1 MPSLLTRALAH
12 SRYSKNPCVMS
23 KLPTTIL
30 KKSARL
36 CLWEPLTEA
45 PRGGNMRRPIVP
57 DRATGSERERAL
69 PRLHSSRLRP
79 KPGAEQLPCEKAKAQ
94 SGEGTF
100 PGPRKG

>member
-1 MPSLLTRALAH
+1 
-12 SRYSKNPCVMS
+12 
-23 KLPTTIL
+23 
-30 KKSARL
+30 
-36 CLWEPLTEA
+36 
-45 PRGGNMRRPIVP
+45 MRRPIVP